1 MSSAPGAPAAAR
13 ESLFGHLARLMNVV
27 GTCMV
32 LVIMLVILTDIG
44 GRFLFSRP
52 LTGTPEIVAMSIA
65 VIVYLQFPSTLRAGR
80 VISADGL
87 IDRIGKRSV
96 RWEQWLLALHHLV
109 GGAMFAATCGFV
121 TPLVVRAWGND
132 DFYGTTAM
140 FYFPKWP
147 VLAVIAF
154 GCGMMALQYFI
165 LTVQLVGAG
174 RRGERLFKIDPANKV
189 LS

>member
-1 MSSAPGAPAAAR
+1 MP
-13 ESLFGHLARLMNVV
+13 
-27 GTCMV
+27 
-32 LVIMLVILTDIG
+32 
-44 GRFLFSRP
+44 
-52 LTGTPEIVAMSIA
+52 IA

-87 IDRIGKRSV
+87 LDWVGKRSV
-96 RWEQWLLALHHLV
+96 RWEQWVLALHHLA

-132 DFYGTTAM
+132 DFYGTSAM
-140 FYFPKWP
+140 FSFPKWP
-147 VLAVIAF
+147 VLGVIAF

-165 LTVQLVGAG
+165 LTVQLLDAG
-174 RRGERLFKIDPANKV
+174 RRGERLIKIDPATKA